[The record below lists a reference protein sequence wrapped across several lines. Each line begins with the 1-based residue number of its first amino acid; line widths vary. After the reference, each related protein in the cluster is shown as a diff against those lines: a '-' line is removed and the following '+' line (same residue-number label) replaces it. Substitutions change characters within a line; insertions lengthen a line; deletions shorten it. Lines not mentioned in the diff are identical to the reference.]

1 MDPVSPGHLGFAP
14 FPFGLQGLQHHPELE
29 RRTVPVAVALHR
41 APLSAGPL
49 PAFSLST
56 PGGSPLGAHFSLLK
70 SFQPTLSDPSVAG
83 RVWA

>member
-1 MDPVSPGHLGFAP
+1 MFEEAGLPFGQGDRVYPIDPGHLGLSPFA
-14 FPFGLQGLQHHPELE
+14 FDFKGLQHHPELE

-56 PGGSPLGAHFSLLK
+56 PGGSPLGAHFIRH
-70 SFQPTLSDPSVAG
+70 D
-83 RVWA
+83 